1 MNQDSKNIKKMQLKS
16 GFDYKILNQDNR
28 QFLQETTRDL
38 KERLQRTAQDIW
50 EIGQKL
56 ADVQSRLD
64 HGQFGSWLEAEFGWS
79 RRTAYNF
86 IRVYKAFQEN
96 AKFAQTNIAPS
107 ALYLLASP
115 STPQSIRDQF
125 IQQAKTGTK
134 VTHKD
139 ILNAVSKQKFK
150 PTSDKTTEQQKEQV
164 TKKLLADAYSPEA
177 DFEVEYI
184 VTAVEQPEY
193 TENSVNVQYSQA
205 SWYLLEKQHLLFCGD
220 TNSQEF
226 ILRLPPAAIALGV
239 SAGEWRSNWLM
250 KKASATIILDQEKI
264 FDDQYIEKV
273 ITTLSK
279 RKEAVILPWFPSGR
293 IIALIHRLDRRLY
306 TGDYSLERCKQAIA
320 KSGLKAE
327 KVNLP

>member
-1 MNQDSKNIKKMQLKS
+1 MNQDSKTIKKMRLKPE
-16 GFDYKILNQDNR
+16 FDYKILNQENR
-28 QFLQETTRDL
+28 QYIQETTRDL
-38 KERLQRTAQDIW
+38 KERLQRTAQEIW

-86 IRVYKAFQEN
+86 IRVYKAFHEN

-107 ALYLLASP
+107 ALYILASP

-125 IQQAKTGTK
+125 IQQAKTGNK

-139 ILNAVSKQKFK
+139 ILKAVSKQKFK
-150 PTSDKTTEQQKEQV
+150 PTSDETAERQNEQV
-164 TKKLLADAYSPEA
+164 TKLTVAQSPEA
-177 DFEVEYI
+177 DFEVEYT
-184 VTAVEQPEY
+184 VPVVEQQEY
-193 TENSVNVQYSQA
+193 TANSTINIQYSQA

-226 ILRLPPAAIALGV
+226 ISRLPPAAIALAV
-239 SAGEWRSNWLM
+239 SAGEWRSNWLTE
-250 KKASATIILDQEKI
+250 KASATIILDQGKI
-264 FDDQYIEKV
+264 FDDQYIERL

-293 IIALIHRLDRRLY
+293 IIGLIHRLDRVLY